1 MSRICRTSELIV
13 HGETYP
19 AWAAFD
25 VNLICICSI
34 FRELKKVI
42 VRARPNLI
50 RKSHTYETD
59 PDMALAYY
67 WTEEQVAQ
75 WIEDSGYPY
84 LKVGVF
90 V

>member
-1 MSRICRTSELIV
+1 
-13 HGETYP
+13 
-19 AWAAFD
+19 
-25 VNLICICSI
+25 
-34 FRELKKVI
+34 
-42 VRARPNLI
+42 
-50 RKSHTYETD
+50 
-59 PDMALAYY
+59 MALAYY